1 MHTLFFRTCRRAGKF
16 ALLLAVLLIALCRPQ
31 PAAASDLPQDAPLTP
46 KPAPAAPV
54 DPAAPASGRSPYTGT
69 VRGLVVSNPM
79 HEQWSFPATGQRADV
94 YEEMAYGSL
103 TGNRAGILPLASNRV
118 VALEVE
124 NSRQSAAIAT
134 ISSPG
139 FTVGKQAVA
148 AFTTEAEDSSIA
160 FQSTLFNILL
170 RFPEGRI
177 RPYLGVGPGLT
188 RSIIDFNEES
198 VTSEGFG
205 FTEGGEVSG
214 FSYQLLAGVELDV
227 TDRLSVGIGYRYFAA
242 NPTFTWANTSQSTY
256 DPRTHNFVFTVTV
269 SG

>member
-1 MHTLFFRTCRRAGKF
+1 MDSLFSHACRRAGKV
-16 ALLLAVLLIALCRPQ
+16 ASLLAVLVVVLWWPR
-31 PAAASDLPQDAPLTP
+31 PAAAANLMQETP
-46 KPAPAAPV
+46 ATPEPAPVTPA
-54 DPAAPASGRSPYTGT
+54 DPAGHSRSPYTGT
-69 VRGLVVSNPM
+69 VRGFVVSNPM
-79 HEQWSFPATGQRADV
+79 HEQWSFPATGQTADV
-94 YEEMAYGSL
+94 YEEMQYGALRGS
-103 TGNRAGILPLASNRV
+103 RAGFLPVAFNHSL
-118 VALEVE
+118 ALEVE
-124 NSRQSAAIAT
+124 NSRQSAAIST

-139 FTVGKQAVA
+139 FTVGKQTVA

-160 FQSTLFNILL
+160 FQSTFFNILL
-170 RFPEGRI
+170 RPAEGPI

-227 TDRLSVGIGYRYFAA
+227 TARLSVGIGYRYFAA

-269 SG
+269 R